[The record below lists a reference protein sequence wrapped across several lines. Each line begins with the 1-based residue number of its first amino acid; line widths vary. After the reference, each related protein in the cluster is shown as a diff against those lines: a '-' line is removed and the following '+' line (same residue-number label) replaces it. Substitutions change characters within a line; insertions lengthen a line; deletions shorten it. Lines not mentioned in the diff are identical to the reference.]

1 MPAKRFAADLLF
13 GVQILFAIIFGGGQI
28 YRMLTTG
35 KGVSISW
42 FVFWEVFLLLNLVL
56 AMRAHRN
63 QPSRV
68 TRQALASYVLWVGI
82 VSASI
87 VVMLV
92 RKTGHWQSI
101 DTVTT
106 GIVALGVVVTI
117 VVARIRG
124 AKLADPIIK
133 GWYAVFFK
141 GVPQTTLAANIL
153 IIGSGAGLA
162 GSTLIAGHV
171 TVLTRLGQVIFSVKE
186 AGWDRNRMGS
196 ALSEM
201 ANELSWV
208 VVTIAWL
215 ATKA

>member
-1 MPAKRFAADLLF
+1 MPTKRIVADLLF

-35 KGVSISW
+35 TGVSIGW
-42 FVFWEVFLLLNLVL
+42 FVFWEVFLLLNLIL
-56 AMRAHRN
+56 AIRAHKN

-68 TRQALASYVLWVGI
+68 TRQALTSYVLWVVI

-92 RKTGHWQSI
+92 RKTGEWRTI
-101 DTVTT
+101 DTVTG
-106 GIVALGVVVTI
+106 GIVALGIAVTI
-117 VVARIRG
+117 LIARTRG
-124 AKLADPIIK
+124 VKLGDPIIK

-141 GVPQTTLAANIL
+141 GIPQMALAMNIL
-153 IIGSGAGLA
+153 LVGSGAGLA
-162 GSTLIAGHV
+162 GSTLLAGHV
-171 TVLTRLGQVIFSVKE
+171 TVVTRLGQVLFSVKE
-186 AGWDRNRMGS
+186 AGWDRNRTGS

-208 VVTIAWL
+208 VVTIAWF
-215 ATKA
+215 ATRA